1 MDSVSVSVP
10 ARLHLG
16 FLDINGSLGRKFGS
30 LGLALSEPQTRLT
43 MRRSDR
49 MRVLGVE
56 TERAERYLKKLL
68 ETLRDIG
75 DYELE
80 VSEAIPPH
88 AGLGSGTQL
97 ALAIAAAV
105 RKLKDLHL
113 DPRADAAM
121 LGRGMRSGIGVG
133 LFHTGGVVL
142 DGGRGSKNT
151 PPPVLA
157 SYDFPED
164 WRILLVLDGRTDGV
178 YGSEEIA
185 AFKELPEFPEAEAAY
200 LCRLMLMQTLPALV
214 EQDLALFGAAITEM
228 QTKLGDYFAPV
239 QGGRFTSTRVGDIV
253 STLWQLGAHGCGQSS
268 WGPTG
273 FAFAADRTDAER
285 LKSLVEPEAQASGV
299 IVKVVKGNNKGA
311 AISSQIEE

>member
-30 LGLALSEPQTRLT
+30 LGMALSEPQTRLT
-43 MRRSDR
+43 MRRAGR
-49 MRVLGVE
+49 MRVMGPE
-56 TERAERYLKKLL
+56 SERAERYLKKLL

-80 VSEAIPPH
+80 INEAIPAH

-113 DPRADAAM
+113 DPRGDAGM
-121 LGRGMRSGIGVG
+121 LGRGLRSGIGIG
-133 LFHTGGVVL
+133 LFYTGGVVL

-164 WRILLVLDGRTDGV
+164 WRILLVLDGQTDGV
-178 YGSEEIA
+178 YGAAEIE
-185 AFKELPEFPEAEAAY
+185 AFKDLPEFPETEAAN

-214 EQDLALFGAAITEM
+214 EQDLPAFGNAIMEM

-253 STLWQLGAHGCGQSS
+253 SQLWQMGAHGCGQSS

-273 FAFAADRTDAER
+273 FAFAADRTEAER
-285 LKSLVEPEAQASGV
+285 LQTLVEPEAQALGV

-311 AISSQIEE
+311 VIASQIEE